1 MSSIAK
7 YLKRFGPAGAAI
19 TCFAL
24 FVSCDATRSTGVA
37 KHLELNAGPPRMA
50 VNTGEYLKVYVHAH
64 QDDWELFMSD
74 RTSTGLQSVTNLAVI
89 YTTAGDGGN
98 TTSWWQT
105 RELAAKAAVDV
116 LAGPGPWSCAPFVIN
131 GHIIQRCGKGRT
143 IVYDMRLPSCAMSSE
158 GYAGRGCI
166 GDLRDGRP
174 TLVALDGSTTYTSW
188 ADLSAT
194 LRGIVD
200 YESANQS
207 APFVEVHSPDYD
219 RVANKPNHPDH
230 LATADLVLAASAPR
244 SWNISWYIDYPT
256 QYLAVNLTQ
265 AAHDIKRDIFYAYDN
280 YMGAAGLGRNQFESE
295 YQAWLWRTYYRSTI
309 SVPPPPPATPTGLQA
324 QAGSAT
330 RITLNWTTPS
340 TNATGFNV
348 ERAPDN
354 NGAAGTYAQIAQV
367 SASTLTYSST
377 GLSSS
382 TRYWF
387 RVRAFNSSD
396 VSGFSNEANAT
407 TLVTP
412 ATPTNLA
419 GTAVSSSRIDL
430 SWTDN
435 ATNETGYLLDRAPD
449 NAGTAG
455 AFAQIAS
462 LAAGATA
469 YSNTGLNANT
479 RYWYRIRAMNASD
492 TSAYSSHLSVSS
504 LQGLAAPT
512 ALQAQV
518 ISGTQINLT
527 WTDNTTSETA
537 YGVERAPDNAGAAGA
552 FASIASLPANAVS
565 YSDASVSQNTRYWY
579 RVRASNTLDV
589 SPYSAQISA
598 TTPLLPPAAP
608 SNLQA
613 QGMSASR
620 IDLTWTDNAN
630 NESAFLVEQASDN
643 AGAAGTFAQI
653 GSVGANV
660 VTFASNGLAPSARYW
675 FRVRASN
682 SAQNSAYTASVS
694 ATTLA
699 APTSR
704 TDFYVHAHQ
713 DDWTLFMSDRIYTSV
728 QVATKVVIVYTTA
741 GDGGQS
747 TSWWQTRELA
757 ARAGVD
763 AISAPGVWTC
773 ASQTVSGHP
782 IRRCS
787 KGKMVTYELRL
798 PSCAMSSEGYF
809 GRGCLG
815 DLRDGTRS
823 TLVALDGSTTYT
835 SWADLTAT
843 MRGVVDLEGNN
854 QGAPY
859 VEVNAPDYDRVANK
873 PNHPDH
879 LSSADLVRAA
889 ATGRTWTTFWYIDYQ
904 TQYMPINLTQAQHD
918 IKRDAFYAYDNYMGA
933 AGLGRN
939 QFESDYQAWLWRTYY
954 RQGP

>member
-1 MSSIAK
+1 MTF
-7 YLKRFGPAGAAI
+7 LKRFGPTGAAI

-24 FVSCDATRSTGVA
+24 LVSCDAARSTNVVR
-37 KHLELNAGPPRMA
+37 HLELNPGPPRMA
-50 VNTGEYLKVYVHAH
+50 VQTGEYVNVYVHAH
-64 QDDWELFMSD
+64 QDDWELFMGD
-74 RTSTGLQSVTNLAVI
+74 RTSSGLQSTPNLVVVYA
-89 YTTAGDGGN
+89 TAGDGGN
-98 TTSWWQT
+98 STSWWQT

-116 LAGPGPWSCAPFVIN
+116 LAGPGPWTCAPFPIN
-131 GHIIQRCGKGRT
+131 GHNIQRCGKGAA

-158 GYAGRGCI
+158 GYAGRGCM
-166 GDLRDGRP
+166 GDLRDGFQS
-174 TLVALDGSTTYTSW
+174 TLVALDGSATYTSW
-188 ADLSAT
+188 ADLTAT

-200 YESANQS
+200 YESNNQS

-230 LATADLVLAASAPR
+230 LATADLVLAASGPR
-244 SWNISWYIDYPT
+244 SWNISWYIDYAT
-256 QYLAVNLTQ
+256 QTLPVNLSQ
-265 AAHDIKRDIFYAYDN
+265 AAHDLKRDVFYAYDN

-295 YQAWLWRTYYRSTI
+295 YQAWLWRTYFRTTV
-309 SVPPPPPATPTGLQA
+309 SVPPPPPAIPTGLQA
-324 QAGSAT
+324 VANSAT
-330 RITLNWTTPS
+330 QITLSWTTPS
-340 TNATGFNV
+340 TNATGFYV

-354 NGAAGTYAQIAQV
+354 AGTAGTYAQVGQV
-367 SASTLTYSST
+367 AASTLTYSSA
-377 GLSSS
+377 GLTSS

-396 VSGFSNEANAT
+396 VSGYSNEANTT

-419 GTAVSSSRIDL
+419 GTGVSSSRIDL
-430 SWTDN
+430 SWADN
-435 ATNETGYLLDRAPD
+435 ATNETAYQVERAAD
-449 NAGTAG
+449 NAGTPG
-455 AFAQIAS
+455 AFAQVAS
-462 LAAGATA
+462 LAADATT

-479 RYWYRIRAMNASD
+479 RYWYRVRAVNTTD
-492 TSAYSSHLSVSS
+492 NSAYSSQLSVSS

-518 ISGTQINLT
+518 ISATQINLS
-527 WTDNTTSETA
+527 WTDNTTSETN
-537 YGVERAPDNAGAAGA
+537 YTVERAADNAGTAGP
-552 FASIASLPANAVS
+552 FASIATLAANAVS
-565 YSDASVSQNTRYWY
+565 YSDASLSQNTRYWY
-579 RVRASNTLDV
+579 RVRASNALDI

-598 TTPLLPPAAP
+598 TTPLLPPAAA

-620 IDLTWTDNAN
+620 IDLTWTDNAS
-630 NESAFLVEQASDN
+630 NESAYLVEQAFDN
-643 AGAAGTFAQI
+643 GGTAGAFSQI
-653 GSVGANV
+653 ASLGANV
-660 VTFASNGLAPSARYW
+660 VSFASNGLAPSSRYW

-682 SAQNSAYTASVS
+682 AAGNSAYTSSVS

-713 DDWTLFMSDRIYTSV
+713 DDWDLFMSDRTYASV

-757 ARAGVD
+757 ARAAVD
-763 AISAPGVWTC
+763 AISGPGTWAC
-773 ASQTVSGHP
+773 NSQTVNGHP

-787 KGKMVTYELRL
+787 KGKMVSYEFRL

-809 GRGCLG
+809 GRGCIG
-815 DLRDGTRS
+815 DLRDGFRAM
-823 TLVALDGSTTYT
+823 LEALDASTTYT

-843 MRGVVDLEGNN
+843 MRGVVDLEGGNL
-854 QGAPY
+854 GAPY
-859 VEVNAPDYDRVANK
+859 TEVNAPDYDRVANK

-879 LSSADLVRAA
+879 LATADLVRAA
-889 ATGRTWTTFWYIDYQ
+889 AGGRTWTTFWYIDYP
-904 TQYMPINLTQAQHD
+904 TQNMPVNLTQAQHD